1 MGGAKQAQ
9 LEASEAEDIGIE
21 IGLRAGVLDRCEAHG
36 CWWSTGDGDEAA
48 YRLASA
54 LIRDGDP
61 LVVGR
66 DRTLILDGVRSA
78 ISNAGIDGC
87 AHCEHIM
94 DND

>member
-36 CWWSTGDGDEAA
+36 CWWSTGGDDDDA
-48 YRLASA
+48 YKLASA

-61 LVVGR
+61 LVAGH
-66 DRTLILDGVRSA
+66 DRTVILDGVKSA

-94 DND
+94 GED